1 MCLCGVDIV
10 NIKRFSFLIEKYG
23 ERFLKRVF
31 AGDELNYC
39 IDRRFMV
46 ECLAGKFAAKEAI
59 IKAMN
64 LNGVAL
70 KDIVILNIEKRPT
83 AFIRGEMQKE
93 IDISISHDKEYAVAV
108 CIYRRC
114 GDG

>member
-1 MCLCGVDIV
+1 MYLCGVDIV
-10 NIKRFSFLIEKYG
+10 NIRRFSFLIERYG
-23 ERFLKRVF
+23 DRFLNKVF
-31 AGDELNYC
+31 ASNELNYC
-39 IDRRFMV
+39 AGKRFTA

-64 LNGVAL
+64 LSGVAL
-70 KDIVILNIEKRPT
+70 RDIVILNLERRPM
-83 AFIRGEMQKE
+83 AFIRGEMQKDL
-93 IDISISHDKEYAVAV
+93 DISISHDKEYAVAV

>member
-1 MCLCGVDIV
+1 MYLCGVDIV
-10 NIKRFSFLIEKYG
+10 SIRRFSFLVERYG
-23 ERFLKRVF
+23 ERFLNRVF

-39 IDRRFMV
+39 AGKRFIV

-64 LNGVAL
+64 LSGVAL
-70 KDIVILNIEKRPT
+70 KDIVILNKEKRPT
-83 AFIRGEMQKE
+83 AFIKGEMQKE
-93 IDISISHDKEYAVAV
+93 LDISISHDRDYAVAV

-114 GDG
+114 SDG